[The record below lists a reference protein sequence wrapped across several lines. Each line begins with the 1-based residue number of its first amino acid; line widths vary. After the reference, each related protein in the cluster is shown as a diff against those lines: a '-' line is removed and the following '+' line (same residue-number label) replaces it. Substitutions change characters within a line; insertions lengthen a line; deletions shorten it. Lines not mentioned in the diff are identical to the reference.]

1 MTGAGT
7 RALGAGA
14 AGGLVAGATVGAAEA
29 LAAWVHLHG
38 PGELPALGWALVAY
52 GAAGAGLGLGAGMVA
67 ALAGGDA
74 FGLAL
79 AGVGTALAYAV
90 ARFRIIRDLF
100 LEQVPH
106 GLVPL
111 AVQVGALA
119 VVALGAVL
127 LWRALRGADE
137 RRAAL
142 TRPGIAAVVVAL
154 LAAAWA
160 GGAQLKPPPAP
171 APLPPRAAPPAGAP
185 NVVLIM
191 VDTLRAD
198 HLSCYGSAAVKTP
211 HIDALAADGLR
222 WVNTFSQASWTRPS
236 VATILTGLYPSSHGA
251 IHKADRLPDRVDTLA
266 EVLGRAGYHT
276 VGFADNANISQA
288 FNFQQ
293 GFDEYRYLAPDF
305 FFGASEPAAQLALY
319 SGLRLVRERF
329 FAHYVDVHHYYQPAE
344 VVTAEVRRWLDRG
357 ARAEPFFLFAHYMD
371 PHDPYFAHPFN
382 GEGYARVA
390 HPNPPPALAE
400 RLHHLYEGEVA
411 YLDEHLGVLFD
422 DLKRRGLYDKTMVVL
437 TADHGEEFREHGGW
451 WHGTTLYDEQI
462 HVPLIVKPA
471 GAHGLAQVRD
481 ELATSLDI
489 APTIVAAA
497 HAQPAAAMQGH
508 VLPLDGGAAPARE
521 STFAEEDLEGNVL
534 QAVRTR
540 SWKLVTANPGNP
552 RGLAP
557 EELYD
562 LPRDPGEQRNVVAS
576 APVETDRMR
585 AALGR
590 SVLEA
595 RAHAGAPEQA
605 GVDAATKARLKA
617 LGYTQE

>member
-1 MTGAGT
+1 MTGART
-7 RALGAGA
+7 RALGAGV
-14 AGGLVAGATVGAAEA
+14 AGGLVAGAAVGAAEA

-67 ALAGGDA
+67 ALAGGDG

-160 GGAQLKPPPAP
+160 GGAQLKPPPTP
-171 APLPPRAAPPAGAP
+171 APLPPHAAAPAGAP

-276 VGFADNANISQA
+276 VGFADNANVSQA

-293 GFDEYRYLAPDF
+293 GFDEYRYLAPDLF
-305 FFGASEPAAQLALY
+305 FAASEPAAQLALY

-357 ARAEPFFLFAHYMD
+357 ARDEPFFLFAHYMD

-471 GAHGLAQVRD
+471 GAHSLARVRD

-497 HAQPAAAMQGH
+497 HAKPPAAMQGH

-540 SWKLVTANPGNP
+540 AWKLVTANPGNP

-562 LPRDPGEQRNVVAS
+562 LSGDPGEQRNVVAS
-576 APVETDRMR
+576 APAETEKMR

-595 RAHAGAPEQA
+595 REHAGATEQA

>member
-1 MTGAGT
+1 M
-7 RALGAGA
+7 RALGGGI
-14 AGGLVAGATVGAAEA
+14 AGGLLAGAIVGAAEA
-29 LAAWVHLHG
+29 LGGWLHAHG
-38 PGELPALGWALVAY
+38 IGELPALGWALLAY
-52 GAAGAGLGLGAGMVA
+52 GAFGAVLGLGAGLVA
-67 ALAGGDA
+67 GIMRGEGFPFA
-74 FGLAL
+74 FASVGTVLGLAF
-79 AGVGTALAYAV
+79 
-90 ARFRIIRDLF
+90 ARFRIIRDVF
-100 LEQVPH
+100 LERLPPGRGPLVVQVVTAMLAVGL
-106 GLVPL
+106 GLV
-111 AVQVGALA
+111 V
-119 VVALGAVL
+119 
-127 LWRALRGADE
+127 WRALAGAEGRG
-137 RRAAL
+137 RAL
-142 TRPGIAAVVVAL
+142 TRPLYAALGVLL
-154 LAAAWA
+154 LATAWTGVA
-160 GGAQLKPPPAP
+160 RFVPVAKYPPPPSRP
-171 APLPPRAAPPAGAP
+171 AAPAGAP
-185 NVVLIM
+185 DVVLIV

-198 HLSCYGSAAVKTP
+198 HLSCYGYTAIHTP
-211 HIDALAADGLR
+211 HIDRLAGDGIR
-222 WVNTFSQASWTRPS
+222 YASTFSQASWTRPS
-236 VATILTGLYPSSHGA
+236 IATILSGLYPSSHGA
-251 IHKADRLPDRVDTLA
+251 IHKADILPDRVDTLA
-266 EVLGRAGYHT
+266 ENLQRFGYRT

-293 GFDEYRYLAPDF
+293 GFDEYHYLAPDF
-305 FFGASEPAAQLALY
+305 FFAASEPAAQLALY

-329 FAHYVDVHHYYQPAE
+329 LARYVDVHHYYQPAE
-344 VVTAEVRRWLDRG
+344 VVTAEVRQWLDRG
-357 ARAEPFFLFAHYMD
+357 ARDEPFFLFAHYMD
-371 PHDPYFAHPFN
+371 PHDPYFVHPFN

-422 DLKRRGLYDKTMVVL
+422 DLKRRGLYDRTLVVL

-462 HVPLIVKPA
+462 HVPLIAKPA
-471 GAHGLAQVRD
+471 GGHALAQVRD

-497 HAQPAAAMQGH
+497 HAKPPAAMQGH

-540 SWKLVTANPGNP
+540 AWKLVTANPGNP

-562 LPRDPGEQRNVVAS
+562 LPRDPGEHQNVIAS
-576 APVETDRMR
+576 TPAEADAMR

-595 RAHAGAPEQA
+595 REHGGASEQI
-605 GVDAATKARLKA
+605 GMDPATKARLKA
-617 LGYTQE
+617 LGYIQE

>member
-1 MTGAGT
+1 MRART
-7 RALGAGA
+7 RALGAGV
-14 AGGLVAGATVGAAEA
+14 AGGLVAGAAVGAAEA

-38 PGELPALGWALVAY
+38 PGELPALGWALAAY
-52 GAAGAGLGLGAGMVA
+52 GAVGAGLGLGAGVAA
-67 ALAGGDA
+67 ALAGGDG
-74 FGLAL
+74 FCLAL
-79 AGVGTALAYAV
+79 AGVGTALACAV
-90 ARFRIIRDLF
+90 ARFRIIRDVF

-111 AVQVGALA
+111 AVQVGALV

-137 RRAAL
+137 RRAPL
-142 TRPGIAAVVVAL
+142 TRPGVAAIVVAL

-160 GGAQLKPPPAP
+160 GGTQMKPPPAP
-171 APLPPRAAPPAGAP
+171 APLPPRAAAPAGAP

-198 HLSCYGSAAVKTP
+198 HLSCYGSTTVKTP

-251 IHKADRLPDRVDTLA
+251 VHKADRLPDRVDTLA

-293 GFDEYRYLAPDF
+293 GFDEYHYLAPDF
-305 FFGASEPAAQLALY
+305 FFGANEPAAQLALY

-329 FAHYVDVHHYYQPAE
+329 LARYVDVHHYYQPAE
-344 VVTAEVRRWLDRG
+344 VVTAEVRGWLDRSG
-357 ARAEPFFLFAHYMD
+357 SAAPFFLFAHYMD
-371 PHDPYFAHPFN
+371 PHDPYFVHPFN

-390 HPNPPPALAE
+390 NPNPAPEMAE
-400 RLHHLYEGEVA
+400 RLHRLYISGIE
-411 YLDEHLGVLFD
+411 YLDEHLGVLLE
-422 DLKRRGLYDKTMVVL
+422 DLKRRGLYDRTLVVL

-471 GAHGLAQVRD
+471 GAHALAGVRD

-497 HAQPAAAMQGH
+497 RLTPPAAMQGH

-540 SWKLVTANPGNP
+540 AWKLIAANPGNP

-562 LPRDPGEQRNVVAS
+562 LPRDPGEHRNVIAG
-576 APVETDRMR
+576 APDDAEKMR
-585 AALGR
+585 ATLGR
-590 SVLEA
+590 AVLEA
-595 RAHAGAPEQA
+595 REHGGASEPAPMDE
-605 GVDAATKARLKA
+605 ATKARLKA